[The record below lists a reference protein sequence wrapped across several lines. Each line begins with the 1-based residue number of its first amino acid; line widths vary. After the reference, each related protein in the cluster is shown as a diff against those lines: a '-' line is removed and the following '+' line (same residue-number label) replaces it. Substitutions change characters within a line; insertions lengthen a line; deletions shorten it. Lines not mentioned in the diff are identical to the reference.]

1 MFPIYW
7 LTHLNFACVNW
18 RQRYSID
25 KRPTLAAE
33 FTAAL
38 GGRTSQSME
47 AGNSK
52 SWDGLETKPLA
63 KESCNWG
70 VLGAGLSLLC
80 LLMWFHQ
87 QVSRTHFHHLQ
98 PIKSISCGGS
108 HAWTC
113 RGRRWLCW
121 TTTLIPGRT
130 EQTQWGIADICLGS
144 SKTQVVVWIQAEK
157 KPYNRQHAF
166 FGAPISW
173 FLRTPSCLV
182 TEWRIFV
189 AKWDWHLSSLGKS
202 EVQIC
207 FKFSKSLPNRA
218 MDDKITRTANF
229 DAREHWH
236 MSFLE
241 IRTHKDFKELRQCS
255 HTTAKGYTEWV
266 IFPAAPRASTE
277 R

>member
-1 MFPIYW
+1 MCISFPFRPKIIQAGTSWGREASNWEGFGRKQTWYQLKDSLQQVTPLIFWTPAWPAFNERSSRIIKKEAVVQAQRVWNVWNGRALFPIYW

-63 KESCNWG
+63 KENCNWG

-98 PIKSISCGGS
+98 PIKSISCRGS

-113 RGRRWLCW
+113 HGRRWLCW
-121 TTTLIPGRT
+121 TTPLIPGRT
-130 EQTQWGIADICLGS
+130 EQTQWCIADICRGS
-144 SKTQVVVWIQAEK
+144 SKTQVVVWIQAK
-157 KPYNRQHAF
+157 KNPTINSMLSLVHLF
-166 FGAPISW
+166 LDSW
-173 FLRTPSCLV
+173 GPP
-182 TEWRIFV
+182 V
-189 AKWDWHLSSLGKS
+189 AS
-202 EVQIC
+202 
-207 FKFSKSLPNRA
+207 
-218 MDDKITRTANF
+218 
-229 DAREHWH
+229 
-236 MSFLE
+236 
-241 IRTHKDFKELRQCS
+241 
-255 HTTAKGYTEWV
+255 
-266 IFPAAPRASTE
+266 
-277 R
+277 